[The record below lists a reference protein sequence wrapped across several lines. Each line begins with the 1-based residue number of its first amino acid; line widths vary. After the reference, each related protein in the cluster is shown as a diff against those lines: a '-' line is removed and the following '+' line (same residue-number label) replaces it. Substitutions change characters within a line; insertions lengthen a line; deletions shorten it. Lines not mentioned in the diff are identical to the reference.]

1 MKSTPSSGNIFPS
14 PLDFGSKRGLP
25 SSVVDMDKI
34 VSPIS
39 QYINANP
46 VPPTMKHI
54 RPKTSKFLDFEIEEV
69 VNDHNN
75 PSPKVTTT
83 PKKIFAPLPAAKY
96 CSSKVAVQIPV
107 APDNELKELPKA
119 FGVTNTV
126 QAKVIY
132 INESL

>member
-1 MKSTPSSGNIFPS
+1 
-14 PLDFGSKRGLP
+14 
-25 SSVVDMDKI
+25 MDKI

-54 RPKTSKFLDFEIEEV
+54 RPKTSKFLDFEIQDA
-69 VNDHNN
+69 VNHQNS
-75 PSPKVTTT
+75 PSPKTSQAA
-83 PKKIFAPLPAAKY
+83 KKIFAPLPAANY

-107 APDNELKELPKA
+107 APDTELKELPRA

-126 QAKVIY
+126 QAKV
-132 INESL
+132 N